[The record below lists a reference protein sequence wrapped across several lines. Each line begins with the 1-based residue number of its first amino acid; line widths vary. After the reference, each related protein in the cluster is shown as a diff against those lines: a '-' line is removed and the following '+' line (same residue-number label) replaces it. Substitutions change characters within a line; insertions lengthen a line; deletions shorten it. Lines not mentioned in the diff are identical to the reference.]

1 MYSLSPQIKEIL
13 FDCDNTLVLSEE
25 LAFQACAQLGNE
37 ILEQHGV
44 SKRYT
49 GPELMKEFVG
59 QNFRGVVKGMETRY
73 NFTLSDE
80 EREKFVKMEEDR
92 VIAKL
97 EADAQP
103 CVGANEE
110 LDKLYAEKKYGLAV
124 VSSSA
129 LRRVV
134 ASVKK
139 VDQAKYFPEGHIFS
153 AATSLPTPT
162 TKPDP
167 AIYLWACEKIGV
179 KPSECVAVE
188 DSKSGTLS
196 AVRAGIYTIAY
207 TGSYE
212 DPSKA
217 HEIGQMLMD
226 NGACMI
232 MTHWSEFDACLK
244 KIEAM

>member
-1 MYSLSPQIKEIL
+1 MPKIVELL

-25 LAFQACAQLGNE
+25 LAFEACAALANE
-37 ILEQHGV
+37 ILASQNV
-44 SKRYT
+44 SDRYT
-49 GPELMKEFVG
+49 GPGLMVDFVG
-59 QNFRGVVKGMETRY
+59 QNFRGVVHGMESKY

-80 EREKFVKMEEDR
+80 QREKYVSMEEDR
-92 VIAKL
+92 VIASL
-97 EADAQP
+97 EKNAQP

-110 LDKLYAEKKYGLAV
+110 LDKIFKSKKYGMAV

-139 VDQAKYFPEGHIFS
+139 VDQAKYFPDGHIFS
-153 AATSLPTPT
+153 AATSLPKPT

-167 AIYLWACEKIGV
+167 AIYLFACEKIGV
-179 KPSECVAVE
+179 KPGECVAVE

-196 AVRAGIYTIAY
+196 AVRAGIPTIAY
-207 TGSYE
+207 TGSYH
-212 DPSKA
+212 DPAKA
-217 HEIGQMLMD
+217 AEVGQMLMD
-226 NGACMI
+226 NGAKLIMSHWNEFEACM
-232 MTHWSEFDACLK
+232 A